1 MIKGVNKQ
9 ILEVT
14 NPESPY
20 FEKIIFFVKP
30 ESQKF
35 SEQSLK
41 QEAEKISK
49 NAKKP
54 PKQKK
59 TIKQIVSTLFYVGLG
74 IGAGTALTFLIDNF
88 IL

>member
-30 ESQKF
+30 ESQKLP
-35 SEQSLK
+35 EQSLK

-49 NAKKP
+49 SAKRP

-59 TIKQIVSTLFYVGLG
+59 TIKQIASTLLYICLG
-74 IGAGTALTFLIDNF
+74 IGAGTALTFLLNNY